1 MDAAMI
7 KPAPPKARGIAGVLF
22 VCFLAVATA
31 GALVDLLVLGDGRA
45 NILVAPGGRAM
56 LGAAVAIGAVVIGF
70 ALRFTLGRPIKD
82 EGGASVRD
90 HA

>member
-7 KPAPPKARGIAGVLF
+7 KPAPPKSRGIAGVLF
-22 VCFLAVATA
+22 VCFLGVATA
-31 GALVDLLVLGDGRA
+31 GVLIDLLVLGDGRG
-45 NILVAPGGRAM
+45 NILAAPGGRAM
-56 LGAAVAIGAVVIGF
+56 LGVAVATGAAIVGF

-82 EGGASVRD
+82 EGGPRVRD

>member
-1 MDAAMI
+1 MI

-31 GALVDLLVLGDGRA
+31 GVLIDLLVLGDVRA
-45 NILVAPGGRAM
+45 SILAAPGGRAM
-56 LGAAVAIGAVVIGF
+56 LGVAVAAGAVVIAF

-82 EGGASVRD
+82 EGGADVRNS
-90 HA
+90 A

>member
-1 MDAAMI
+1 MI

-22 VCFLAVATA
+22 VCFLGLATA
-31 GALVDLLVLGDGRA
+31 GVLIDWLVLGDARA
-45 NILVAPGGRAM
+45 SVLAGPGGRAM
-56 LGAAVAIGAVVIGF
+56 LGVAVAVGAVIIGF

-82 EGGASVRD
+82 EGGSGVRD

>member
-1 MDAAMI
+1 MI

-31 GALVDLLVLGDGRA
+31 GVLIDLLVLGDGRG
-45 NILVAPGGRAM
+45 NIFVAPGGRAM
-56 LGAAVAIGAVVIGF
+56 LGLGVAVGAAILGF

-82 EGGASVRD
+82 EGGPGVRD

>member
-1 MDAAMI
+1 MI

-22 VCFLAVATA
+22 VFFLAVATA
-31 GALVDLLVLGDGRA
+31 GLLIDLLVLRNERA
-45 NILVAPGGRAM
+45 GILAAPGGRAM
-56 LGAAVAIGAVVIGF
+56 LGVAVAAGGVIIGF

-82 EGGASVRD
+82 EGGTGVRD

>member
-1 MDAAMI
+1 MI

-31 GALVDLLVLGDGRA
+31 GVLIDLLVLADGRVSVLA
-45 NILVAPGGRAM
+45 APVGRAI
-56 LGAAVAIGAVVIGF
+56 LGVAVAAGAAIIGF
-70 ALRFTLGRPIKD
+70 ALRFTLGRPSKD
-82 EGGASVRD
+82 EGGTDVRD

>member
-1 MDAAMI
+1 MI

-22 VCFLAVATA
+22 VCFLAIATA
-31 GALVDLLVLGDGRA
+31 GVLIDVLVLAEQRTSALAG
-45 NILVAPGGRAM
+45 PGGRAM
-56 LGAAVAIGAVVIGF
+56 LGAAVAVGAVIIAF

-82 EGGASVRD
+82 EGGGGVRD